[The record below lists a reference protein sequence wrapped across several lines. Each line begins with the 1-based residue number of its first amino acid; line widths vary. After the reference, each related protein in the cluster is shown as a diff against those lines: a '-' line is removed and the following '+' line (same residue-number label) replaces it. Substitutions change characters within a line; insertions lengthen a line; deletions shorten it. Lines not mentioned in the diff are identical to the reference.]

1 MIEITTWIFK
11 DDFFYLGRNIS
22 IRIDGVL
29 MFDDFIVFPIVQDS
43 FPFIEFFNKLILTGQ
58 RWEFQSQEFLIDQF
72 FPKFLVV

>member
-22 IRIDGVL
+22 IRIDGIL

-43 FPFIEFFNKLILTGQ
+43 FPFIEFFNKLILTG
-58 RWEFQSQEFLIDQF
+58 
-72 FPKFLVV
+72 